1 MARDL
6 MENFPDLLSSNPPR
20 LRVLDSSNSRVSPK
34 IDIIGIL
41 EKASVPSFEHLKV
54 DATNGL
60 AAKQMKELKAEVI
73 KLKWLLEE
81 KEKLLVSKQPV
92 VALPGTS
99 LPTAPVTS
107 PVSWKDKVVTDV
119 SAPHM
124 DLQFFA
130 PSVVNEKIVVQPS
143 EEVVTLVGALREVI
157 EQAHGTF
164 GGGCW
169 CLSNGILTCVLRRN
183 RSTKFPF
190 GLSFIMFLWS
200 YGMLKVDPKQVWV
213 VKAKQS
219 PLQTVEQAQEG
230 TSQDVVPGTIVE
242 ASGVQG
248 AMQGCDFGQV
258 EIMVSTAQRNN
269 NVLKSG
275 ETFDPNK
282 FAVLQSL

>member
-54 DATNGL
+54 DATNGP

-143 EEVVTLVGALREVI
+143 EEVVTL
-157 EQAHGTF
+157 
-164 GGGCW
+164 
-169 CLSNGILTCVLRRN
+169 
-183 RSTKFPF
+183 
-190 GLSFIMFLWS
+190 
-200 YGMLKVDPKQVWV
+200 DPKQVWV